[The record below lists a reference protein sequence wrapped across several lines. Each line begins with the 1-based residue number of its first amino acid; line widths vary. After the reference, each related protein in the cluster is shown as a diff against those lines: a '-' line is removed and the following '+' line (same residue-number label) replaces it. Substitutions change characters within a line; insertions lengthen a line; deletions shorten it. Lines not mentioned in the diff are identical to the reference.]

1 MRVTKANVTR
11 VCAVCERTLL
21 MGEHTLRFSPDGED
35 FVDVCPLCSEVALDH
50 GANGDEAKASLQAK
64 II

>member
-21 MGEHTLRFSPDGED
+21 MGEHTLRFSPDGEE
-35 FVDVCPLCSEVALDH
+35 FVDVCPL
-50 GANGDEAKASLQAK
+50 
-64 II
+64 